1 MSNDRSGR
9 SPKAATDNSKKP
21 NVRYEKRKDKALSAL
36 DHFVRLYGTNQEAWS
51 LVRSSL
57 KNDAS
62 PRTIEAAH
70 AEAEKLVKEG
80 GEGYNSPTNGV
91 ERNLAVSLSDTG
103 PIVKGK
109 GSDVDQVMKE
119 AEEQAAKRAEEKAAA
134 AAIAV
139 AQRFAEAQAT
149 EAVHEEGEIACLLE
163 KKARSGGWFFKRDQE
178 RLSVLEHDAAKRAEA
193 RAARD
198 IAEAKTA
205 HALSAPAADK
215 VDLSLLWAAENGRE
229 AMVKMLLDT
238 GKVDLDAKD
247 ETGQT
252 HYDSHCR
259 PVSIPP
265 YSHPGTPGSSGTS
278 KYFIR

>member
-1 MSNDRSGR
+1 
-9 SPKAATDNSKKP
+9 
-21 NVRYEKRKDKALSAL
+21 
-36 DHFVRLYGTNQEAWS
+36 
-51 LVRSSL
+51 
-57 KNDAS
+57 
-62 PRTIEAAH
+62 
-70 AEAEKLVKEG
+70 
-80 GEGYNSPTNGV
+80 
-91 ERNLAVSLSDTG
+91 LSDTG
-103 PIVKGK
+103 PIAKGK
-109 GSDVDQVMKE
+109 ASDVDQVMKE

-139 AQRFAEAQAT
+139 AQRIAEAQAT

-229 AMVKMLLDT
+229 AVVKMLLDT
-238 GKVDLDAKD
+238 GKVRSTLTRKTRPARRIMTRTVDLSPFPHIRTPELQAAAVLLSTSFAKP
-247 ETGQT
+247 EIA
-252 HYDSHCR
+252 YAPIRR
-259 PVSIPP
+259 PNSDR
-265 YSHPGTPGSSGTS
+265 TS
-278 KYFIR
+278 AYE